1 MAMRTNLL
9 AASAAIVLAACG
21 GGGGDVPSTVSEM
34 VPEGAVTFS
43 KGATFTVTGSQL
55 DSNGLS
61 FVAQGCTDLVKLPGG
76 TSGQVQVRCTVT
88 STSQVQLEA
97 KTATGEVLLS
107 RTFVVSPISD
117 ITTEGAL
124 AFSKTAAFTIQ
135 DPQLDKVDLSVS
147 TSGCRGLAALPG
159 NTPTQVQVSCTV
171 VGASEV
177 QVDAKDGSGKVLFS
191 RTFPVPVP
199 EVTLQTSL
207 GTVKMEL
214 SPDKA
219 PNTVFNFLRYVNSGF
234 YPGTL
239 FHRVM
244 PDFVVQ
250 GGGFTTGP
258 TYKTPTAN
266 PIPLEVPNGLSNL
279 RGTVAMARTSDPNS
293 ATSQFYV
300 NLKDNPGLDYAS
312 ASQPG
317 YAVFGKVTAGLA
329 VIDTMATQPTTSR
342 GGLNNVPQTDIVITS
357 AVQTR

>member
-1 MAMRTNLL
+1 MAMRTSLL
-9 AASAAIVLAACG
+9 SASAAIVLAACG
-21 GGGGDVPSTVSEM
+21 GGGGD
-34 VPEGAVTFS
+34 A
-43 KGATFTVTGSQL
+43 
-55 DSNGLS
+55 
-61 FVAQGCTDLVKLPGG
+61 PG
-76 TSGQVQVRCTVT
+76 
-88 STSQVQLEA
+88 
-97 KTATGEVLLS
+97 
-107 RTFVVSPISD
+107 PISE
-117 ITTEGAL
+117 ITAEGSL
-124 AFSKTAAFTIQ
+124 AFSKTATFTITG
-135 DPQLDKVDLSVS
+135 PQLDQVDLSVS

-191 RTFPVPVP
+191 RTFLVPVP

-234 YPGTL
+234 YAGTL
-239 FHRVM
+239 FHRVD
-244 PDFVVQ
+244 PKVNFVVQ

-258 TYKTPTAN
+258 TYKAPTAN

-279 RGTVAMARTSDPNS
+279 RGTVGMARTSDPNS

-300 NLKDNPGLDYAS
+300 NLQDNRGFDYLS
-312 ASQPG
+312 DTQPG
-317 YAVFGKVTAGLA
+317 YAVFGKVSEGLA

>member
-9 AASAAIVLAACG
+9 AASTAIILAACG

-34 VPEGAVTFS
+34 APEGAVTFS
-43 KGATFTVTGSQL
+43 KGATFTITGSQL
-55 DSNGLS
+55 DSDTLS
-61 FVAQGCTDLVKLPGG
+61 FVAQGCADLVKLPGG

-124 AFSKTAAFTIQ
+124 AFSKMATFTLT
-135 DPQLDKVDLSVS
+135 DPRLENVS
-147 TSGCRGLAALPG
+147 TSGCRGLALLPDS
-159 NTPTQVQVSCTV
+159 TPTQVKVSCTV
-171 VGASEV
+171 VGVSEV
-177 QVDAKDGSGKVLFS
+177 QVDAEDGAGKVLFS

-300 NLKDNPGLDYAS
+300 NLKDNPGLDYVS
-312 ASQPG
+312 DTQPG
-317 YAVFGKVTAGLA
+317 YAVFGKVSEGLA